1 MQGATGNAQLSGAI
15 CGIFTASRVL
25 RSRFPSMEN
34 DNRRLNIRHHG
45 VDARFIEVSR
55 ANSQP
60 DWNILIAK
68 QTSTVSQLGLLSWME
83 NIQMIGEYS
92 LTRDYDNN
100 CNDDNFF
107 FFTYVIS
114 RMKLNLAFSLL
125 YICDYLCIW
134 YKCIEKIV

>member
-1 MQGATGNAQLSGAI
+1 MMQGATGNAQLSGAI

-107 FFTYVIS
+107 F
-114 RMKLNLAFSLL
+114 L
-125 YICDYLCIW
+125 YT
-134 YKCIEKIV
+134 

>member
-1 MQGATGNAQLSGAI
+1 MIKRYETVPMMQGATGNAQLSGAI

-92 LTRDYDNN
+92 LTPDYDNN
-100 CNDDNFF
+100 C
-107 FFTYVIS
+107 
-114 RMKLNLAFSLL
+114 NLAFSLL